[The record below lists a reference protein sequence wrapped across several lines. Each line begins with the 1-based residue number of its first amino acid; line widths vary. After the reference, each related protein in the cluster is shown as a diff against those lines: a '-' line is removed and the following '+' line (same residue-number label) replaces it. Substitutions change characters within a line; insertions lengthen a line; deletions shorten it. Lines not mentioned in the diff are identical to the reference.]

1 MSSKEH
7 GTCPVHANFDPLA
20 EAFLGD
26 PFGVLASLPRE
37 TLCCLHGD
45 MSKQELT
52 LLQFTASLMAKASA
66 SPAHMPHAA
75 SAQLCRMPD
84 YAESLAKP
92 LFSEVMARPQL
103 AAVRH
108 NNLDY
113 SFFKKA
119 NRLS

>member
-66 SPAHMPHAA
+66 SPARYAACGICAAMPNAG
-75 SAQLCRMPD
+75 LCRI
-84 YAESLAKP
+84 AG
-92 LFSEVMARPQL
+92 Q
-103 AAVRH
+103 AAILGSNGPSATR
-108 NNLDY
+108 
-113 SFFKKA
+113 SGSA
-119 NRLS
+119 